1 MCKQILSLALSLVC
15 SPSFAYALLAAG
27 SQNRALSTHQSPA
40 SWSSGNL
47 GGDDGGTSGPSCFRF
62 TLPSACF
69 GRPRF
74 RNCPEAVPS
83 RGLAPFG
90 KIREDLGQCVGE
102 ETGGPGD
109 RKNRFFSPRAL
120 WCVTTRTTTHTC
132 SASTTPPSRRPTH
145 QHQRNLSTFLYFS
158 LLFPSFALCG
168 TCWSS
173 ALLVGWF
180 QWFSSHSGVFQSF
193 VTIFSYFHAHIHSE
207 HPEHTIKIIR
217 GLVFRSFKSHTRDY

>member
-1 MCKQILSLALSLVC
+1 MLSFFRVS
-15 SPSFAYALLAAG
+15 SAG
-27 SQNRALSTHQSPA
+27 SRFANRALSTHQSPA

-69 GRPRF
+69 DRPRF

-83 RGLAPFG
+83 RGLAPFV
-90 KIREDLGQCVGE
+90 KIREDLGICGG
-102 ETGGPGD
+102 ETGGQGTG
-109 RKNRFFSPRAL
+109 KNRFFSPRAL

-132 SASTTPPSRRPTH
+132 SASTTPPSRRRRRPTH

-158 LLFPSFALCG
+158 LFFPSFALCG

>member
-47 GGDDGGTSGPSCFRF
+47 GGADDGTS
-62 TLPSACF
+62 

-90 KIREDLGQCVGE
+90 KIREDLGQCVGRRRAVQG
-102 ETGGPGD
+102 TG
-109 RKNRFFSPRAL
+109 KNRFFSPRAL

-158 LLFPSFALCG
+158 LFFPSFALGG